1 MEQSQTLVKSM
12 EKNTKRQIRSEILKK
27 RRALSEEEQ
36 EKMARNCTKRLIELD
51 AFQAASTILVYMS
64 YNGEMMTDYIIDEA
78 RRQKKL
84 VAAPTVLGKEME
96 FFTFSSKEEL
106 VPDKHGILEPIPNNQ
121 TKIGDNEA
129 LIIMPGVA
137 FDEQKNRVGYGGGFY
152 DRYLEKHQNL
162 KKIAIAYEFQVIDS
176 VPAEEFDQ
184 RPDYIITEEKV
195 IF

>member
-27 RRALSEEEQ
+27 RRALSEEKQ

-84 VAAPTVLGKEME
+84 VAAPIVLGKEME

-121 TKIGDNEA
+121 TKIGDDEA

-184 RPDYIITEEKV
+184 RPDCIITEERV

>member
-96 FFTFSSKEEL
+96 FFTFYSKEEL
-106 VPDKHGILEPIPNNQ
+106 VPDKHGILEPVPNDK
-121 TKIGDNEA
+121 TKIRDGEA
-129 LIIMPGVA
+129 LMIMPGVA

-152 DRYLEKHQNL
+152 DRYLEKHQKL
-162 KKIAIAYEFQVIDS
+162 KKIAIAYEFQVIDF
-176 VPAEEFDQ
+176 VPTEEFDQ
-184 RPDYIITEEKV
+184 RPDCIITEERV